1 MLKGVNRKIIEVR
14 DPDSRYFERAI
25 LFVRQGDWAAKEID
39 EQAERYLRTASE
51 EMGRAGRR
59 HPLPRC
65 SRSASGFGGCWFRL
79 RLWPGCSCWRQWCCS
94 DRIKPQILCAK
105 PPVDPRSAGGFL
117 RCRRQTL

>member
-51 EMGRAGRR
+51 EMGRQGGGTLCHAAQGALPASAAAG
-59 HPLPRC
+59 
-65 SRSASGFGGCWFRL
+65 SGCGCGRAA
-79 RLWPGCSCWRQWCCS
+79 P
-94 DRIKPQILCAK
+94 
-105 PPVDPRSAGGFL
+105 AGGNGAAL
-117 RCRRQTL
+117 TG